1 MEAISA
7 VSSVLS
13 IVDIII
19 RSSNAINQLI
29 SNWKRV
35 PIELVALGNEINDSE
50 TVLIQASQIIRCF
63 KTGSDTVQNYTV
75 SYVSAIERQL
85 EQAMPIWN
93 ELEATL
99 QKFAADDNAATI
111 KISKHKKYRWMKNRG
126 KLEELRTALKDKRHN
141 ITELLVSSSA

>member
-50 TVLIQASQIIRCF
+50 TVLIHVSQIIRCF
-63 KTGSDTVQNYTV
+63 KTGSDIVQNYTA
-75 SYVSAIERQL
+75 SHVSAIERQL

-111 KISKHKKYRWMKNRG
+111 KISKHKKYRWMKNRR